1 MRRNAGPGNNGAGA
15 EDAMSDDP
23 HAGPERDRSGWPPPW
38 PDITDRA
45 VLAAITAVPR
55 HRFVPPQH
63 QERAYDDAPL
73 PIGLG
78 QTISQP
84 YIVALM
90 TQALRLTP
98 ASRVLEIGTGSGY
111 QSAVLASITPHV
123 WSVETL
129 AELAGTARERLHG
142 LGYPVE
148 VKAGDGR
155 LGWPEHAPY
164 DGIIVTAAAPDVPP
178 ALVAQLVEGGRL
190 VIPVGET
197 AWNQTLWL
205 IRTVAGRLAREFLCE
220 VRFVPLIATASRS
233 VEVED
238 PALADI
244 QRQLRALFGR

>member
-1 MRRNAGPGNNGAGA
+1 MRWSGGQGNNGAGVQ
-15 EDAMSDDP
+15 DAMNEDSR
-23 HAGPERDRSGWPPPW
+23 ARPERGRSGWPPPW

-45 VLAAITAVPR
+45 VLAAIAAVPR
-55 HRFVPPQH
+55 HRFVPPQ
-63 QERAYDDAPL
+63 QQAQAYEDAPL

-90 TQALRLTP
+90 TQALHLTP
-98 ASRVLEIGTGSGY
+98 TSRVLEIGTGSGY

-123 WSVETL
+123 WSVEML
-129 AELAGTARERLHG
+129 AELAGAARERLHR

-178 ALVAQLVEGGRL
+178 ALVAQLADTGRL

-197 AWNQTLWL
+197 VVEPDAMADQEDRRPAGAGIPVRGAL
-205 IRTVAGRLAREFLCE
+205 RTADRHGLA
-220 VRFVPLIATASRS
+220 
-233 VEVED
+233 
-238 PALADI
+238 
-244 QRQLRALFGR
+244 QR

>member
-1 MRRNAGPGNNGAGA
+1 
-15 EDAMSDDP
+15 MSER
-23 HAGPERDRSGWPPPW
+23 ARPEQAPSGWPPPW
-38 PDITDRA
+38 SDITDRS
-45 VLAAITAVPR
+45 VLAAITAAPR
-55 HRFVPPQH
+55 HLFVPPQY

-84 YIVALM
+84 YIVAVM

-98 ASRVLEIGTGSGY
+98 NSRVLEIGTGSGY
-111 QSAVLASITPHV
+111 QSAVLACITPHV

-164 DGIIVTAAAPDVPP
+164 DGIIVTAAAPDVPA
-178 ALVAQLVEGGRL
+178 ALVAQLADTGRL

-197 AWNQTLWL
+197 AWDQTLWL
-205 IRTVAGRLAREFLCE
+205 IQKTAGRLEREFLCE

-233 VEVED
+233 TEAD
-238 PALADI
+238 NPALTDI
-244 QRQLRALFGR
+244 RKQLRELFRE

>member
-1 MRRNAGPGNNGAGA
+1 MGAPGNNDAGA
-15 EDAMSDDP
+15 EDAMSKDSR
-23 HAGPERDRSGWPPPW
+23 ARPERDHSGWPPPW

-45 VLAAITAVPR
+45 VLAAIAAVPR

-90 TQALRLTP
+90 TQALRLSPT
-98 ASRVLEIGTGSGY
+98 SRVLEIGTGSGY
-111 QSAVLASITPHV
+111 QSAVLASITPTV

-129 AELAGTARERLHG
+129 AELAGAARERLHG

-148 VKAGDGR
+148 VTSGDGR

-178 ALVAQLVEGGRL
+178 ALVAQLTDGGRL

-197 AWNQTLWL
+197 TWNQTLWL
-205 IRTVAGRLAREFLCE
+205 IRKTAGRLAREFLCE
-220 VRFVPLIATASRS
+220 VRFVPLIATATRS
-233 VEVED
+233 VEAED

>member
-1 MRRNAGPGNNGAGA
+1 MSEAPRAEAG
-15 EDAMSDDP
+15 
-23 HAGPERDRSGWPPPW
+23 RDRNGWPPPW
-38 PDITDRA
+38 PGITDRA
-45 VLAAITAVPR
+45 VLAAIAAVPR
-55 HRFVPPQH
+55 HRFVPAQY
-63 QERAYDDAPL
+63 QAQAYDDAPL

-129 AELAGTARERLHG
+129 AELAGAARERLHG
-142 LGYPVE
+142 LGYAV
-148 VKAGDGR
+148 AITSGDGR

-164 DGIIVTAAAPDVPP
+164 DGIIVTAAAPDAPP
-178 ALVAQLVEGGRL
+178 ALVAQLSRNGRL

-197 AWNQTLWL
+197 AWDQTLWL
-205 IRTVAGRLAREFLCE
+205 IRRVEGRLEREFLCE

-233 VEVED
+233 AEMED

-244 QRQLRALFGR
+244 RRQLREMFGR

>member
-1 MRRNAGPGNNGAGA
+1 MS
-15 EDAMSDDP
+15 EDSRAR
-23 HAGPERDRSGWPPPW
+23 PEHGRSGWPPPW

-45 VLAAITAVPR
+45 VLAAIAAVPR
-55 HRFVPPQH
+55 HLFVPAQY
-63 QERAYDDAPL
+63 QAQAYDDAPL

-90 TQALRLTP
+90 TQALHLTP
-98 ASRVLEIGTGSGY
+98 TSRVLEIGTGSGY

-129 AELAGTARERLHG
+129 AELAGAARERLHG

-148 VKAGDGR
+148 VEAGDGR

-178 ALVAQLVEGGRL
+178 ALVAQLTDTGRL

-205 IRTVAGRLAREFLCE
+205 IKKTAGRLAREFLCE
-220 VRFVPLIATASRS
+220 VRFVPLVTTASHS
-233 VEVED
+233 TEMED

-244 QRQLRALFGR
+244 RSQLRAMFGR

>member
-1 MRRNAGPGNNGAGA
+1 MRGSVHP
-15 EDAMSDDP
+15 P
-23 HAGPERDRSGWPPPW
+23 HGWPPSW

-45 VLAAITAVPR
+45 VLAAIATVPR
-55 HRFVPPQH
+55 HRFVPPQYEE
-63 QERAYDDAPL
+63 QAYDDAPL

-98 ASRVLEIGTGSGY
+98 VSRVLEIGTGSGY

-129 AELAGTARERLHG
+129 AELAGAARERLHG

-155 LGWPEHAPY
+155 LGWPEHAPF

-178 ALVAQLVEGGRL
+178 ALVAQLTDAGRL

-197 AWNQTLWL
+197 GWEQTLWL
-205 IRTVAGRLAREFLCE
+205 IHYDAGRLVREFLCE
-220 VRFVPLIATASRS
+220 VRFVPLIATSSRN
-233 VEVED
+233 VETED
-238 PALADI
+238 PGLADI
-244 QRQLRALFGR
+244 QNQLYAMFGR